1 MKSEHYIFNLL
12 LLHWTWGLSYSKSD
26 WAVMNIFSVP
36 KSLVGLLDTSPIGFH
51 RYMFWRLLSQ
61 VKGFKAGAPYVV
73 FRPLAHQGK
82 AGSYEFP
89 PGCGSPQWGW
99 GSWQNCT
106 SAFTTYFD
114 VDFFLF
120 ALYVG
125 VIHILLVYRVLT

>member
-1 MKSEHYIFNLL
+1 M
-12 LLHWTWGLSYSKSD
+12 
-26 WAVMNIFSVP
+26 
-36 KSLVGLLDTSPIGFH
+36 
-51 RYMFWRLLSQ
+51 
-61 VKGFKAGAPYVV
+61 KGFKAGAPYAV

-125 VIHILLVYRVLT
+125 VIHILLIYRVLT